1 MSQIK
6 NVDSQTLNKWM
17 KANKVLLIDVREPLE
32 YKIERIKFSQNIP
45 LAQINLKSLGL
56 TTNKKIVIQCRSGI
70 RSISACK
77 KLLENNP
84 ALELYNLDGGIL
96 DWKAKG
102 YDVI

>member
-32 YKIERIKFSQNIP
+32 YKIERIKFSQNVP

-77 KLLENNP
+77 KLFRRQSSTRIIQLRWRNPRLE
-84 ALELYNLDGGIL
+84 G
-96 DWKAKG
+96 
-102 YDVI
+102 